1 MVFLDLSMALDTLD
15 HYTMLEKLC
24 FLGFL
29 DAAVFWFKAYLT
41 NRTKSVNVHGVFSD
55 PQSIQFGVP
64 QSSILGP
71 LLFIVYIN
79 NLQSVVQNCD
89 VQLYADETLLF
100 LSSNSTKQIK
110 TYYLNTL
117 TTLFPGLRRIF
128 PFLTILKLR

>member
-1 MVFLDLSMALDTLD
+1 
-15 HYTMLEKLC
+15 MLKKLY

-29 DAAVFWFKAYLT
+29 DAADFWFKAYLT

-55 PQSIQFGVP
+55 SQSIQFGVP

-89 VQLYADETLLF
+89 IQLYADETLLF
-100 LSSNSTKQIK
+100 FK
-110 TYYLNTL
+110 
-117 TTLFPGLRRIF
+117 
-128 PFLTILKLR
+128 